1 MKKLQEKLDGVKLN
15 SWKLPPDAVLFTR
28 PPRNSDHNTAPPQ
41 TNPIVEGVAVDER
54 PQAVIIFS
62 VHVPLPWRTAM
73 LTRSSIHAI
82 LSSQTLGDLFEAI
95 PCESNN
101 LPEEFLNEDGNIRYK
116 VNDKTKG
123 SSGHVICIDEVAYG
137 DGFCENDYADKLLQH
152 LKATHSMMQIRKAET
167 ATLDTPISSLSLR
180 INYPYWLLHQ
190 GNCEHFI
197 VIEHIRLKGPSDPAG
212 GFPLNLQVTP
222 PQLDMCR
229 ACAKTPAVWAITGDI
244 RLAESPCLLCGP
256 CWRMMGDPVEDGVT
270 TVPLPTYE
278 FARSV

>member
-1 MKKLQEKLDGVKLN
+1 MSRGDRFSCQ
-15 SWKLPPDAVLFTR
+15 
-28 PPRNSDHNTAPPQ
+28 Q

-101 LPEEFLNEDGNIRYK
+101 LPEEFLDEDGNMRYK

-137 DGFCENDYADKLLQH
+137 DGFCENDYA
-152 LKATHSMMQIRKAET
+152 E
-167 ATLDTPISSLSLR
+167 
-180 INYPYWLLHQ
+180 
-190 GNCEHFI
+190 
-197 VIEHIRLKGPSDPAG
+197 
-212 GFPLNLQVTP
+212 
-222 PQLDMCR
+222 
-229 ACAKTPAVWAITGDI
+229 
-244 RLAESPCLLCGP
+244 
-256 CWRMMGDPVEDGVT
+256 
-270 TVPLPTYE
+270 
-278 FARSV
+278 